1 MKVRM
6 TNILNDDTIDEEG
19 EVLGHNELEGKKKAV
34 KESYE
39 RLHRLATNT
48 HQKEFSESKVEG

>member
-1 MKVRM
+1 M